1 MKNIG
6 AKRFLTSALATVT
19 AVAYAVGMVPTA
31 LGAES
36 SKTEPTSVQ
45 PVKPVQP
52 VQPVKPV
59 QPPVKPVKPIKTV
72 TDSKIIRPN
81 RKFKKAKDKKEAN
94 DQVRWNAKK
103 IDTYHLSVSCDD
115 TATKKPLVEPYEITM
130 ASNTIEHLTDKD
142 SYILLPQVRG
152 YVVDTKND
160 KVEYYVLDKGKYV
173 KDNGKFDASLPRYL
187 HIDKKLMDTV
197 CHKNK
202 GAEPVVP
209 EPKPVVPQP
218 KPVIPPAPK
227 PVKPSKAEAEPA
239 KPKSVVTPVNPKP
252 APKPVVPG
260 PKPVDPKPAPKP
272 SKSDPLAGDVFSGKL
287 TVHYT
292 ARTATFYVRHLLQD
306 VNDPNK
312 FDKEYDDAAKTIVFE
327 QKDSKGKVEKIHVT
341 KHTGIVG
348 TMAHSQ
354 SLDIPGYR
362 PEHNGTQAP
371 VSDGDNLVL
380 ITRYYRRTYAVTYDT
395 DGGNSMLSANVY
407 LGATVPAAKDP
418 VKRGYIFKGWT
429 LDDPKSVAEHLKMN
443 ENGKNYGEQASFAM
457 PAHDVCFKAKWEANP
472 VTQYRVNVWVQ
483 KPDLVDKS
491 NPESKAN
498 YDFVTAIARPG
509 IKTGSEVSVDKMND
523 AGVVDGNISGTTAS
537 PVDGSSV
544 GFKSDELTNNII
556 AKFNWMGDKPC
567 TSLSGYNTAD
577 PYDPNNKGKDLFT
590 RYFHVN
596 KELTKKFNSQTK
608 LDPNDLKNQFDIV
621 YDRTV
626 YDLIFAGSKEISEQT
641 KSDVSGLGSIE
652 LKPLR
657 TNAGVYRVEDG
668 KKKLYCYPNNQNADT
683 LVHDKSE
690 YNGAEVVHD
699 AYRAKVRY
707 GQDLHGIMP
716 LTDDILYD
724 PTYDAGFCGWYLI
737 VKPTGASSDDKDH
750 NQNAPE
756 HFFRD
761 VPPYHFTR
769 TEFADPEFTAN
780 ENIPVDSKMT
790 GHTSTHACTLADN
803 QRLLS
808 CWQGNSINQTGGMHV
823 FIQLQTTKST
833 NNGGDK
839 VYDTSPLT
847 FYKEET
853 IREDSGCIAPQIPGF
868 EPVDYHV
875 KQEKKTESELDDW
888 LKVPFEAYKAYNNC
902 PNMTLEEFKN
912 TVHVHYRKHL
922 VSDAKNT
929 AEQLAN
935 WVCPIKYNRHKYDV
949 TFYNPEVLAPL
960 ASEKLA
966 FETNLSKRGYD
977 EGTKPVS
984 GSSRF
989 AGKYTFTVDGKAVNL
1004 NRPDNIPDD
1013 YVFKGWAR
1021 DEAGTEPIKDANV
1034 TVPLNG
1040 IKLFAIWRRGDTKHK
1055 ITADYGFKDNGKE
1068 KVETKEVD
1076 HRAKIAATDFK
1087 IPVRPGYDFFGWQME
1102 ELGGVKFK
1110 NQPYDFNNIVT
1121 DDIKLKAVWIADP
1134 RYSVTVNHVFLK
1146 EGVTTEQYL
1155 KAHDK
1160 AMVEN
1165 TKSQK
1170 IDDLRAGSIYEA
1182 KALYNDD
1189 KVFADANYKGV
1200 LITDKN
1206 ENNVV
1211 NIIYQHYM
1219 KHPLTVHYVDKA
1231 GKKIRDDDKSMVENQ
1246 RYDVVF
1252 AKSIKGFKPEESFKA
1267 VEYKIKNGKYENA
1280 EATFKYDDVRV
1291 IARADDKQVRPDGY
1305 TRYVFKVA
1313 DGQEK
1318 DGSVIDYEGKKADK
1332 PIVFDAM
1339 AGLKAEELPIAKNAE
1354 ANKGFTFEGWTSK
1367 LFNKEGD
1374 KGTDGPKALPK
1385 GDEVAKGEKAVY
1397 DAQFKPIA
1405 VSPKPE
1411 PPKPVPPKPE
1421 PPKPVP
1427 PAPEPPAPESEPAP
1441 EPEPIIEMATTGAN
1455 VAIIAGICVSLVAL
1469 GVATMLLRKK
1479 MK

>member
-1 MKNIG
+1 MHNQSQRII
-6 AKRFLTSALATVT
+6 TSMLAAFSAMACSLSV
-19 AVAYAVGMVPTA
+19 VPSVYAVEATTAPSQVVAPNKTPNTVPSKTPPADPKVKPSTSKVITPNKQFPTA
-31 LGAES
+31 
-36 SKTEPTSVQ
+36 KTKQ
-45 PVKPVQP
+45 
-52 VQPVKPV
+52 
-59 QPPVKPVKPIKTV
+59 
-72 TDSKIIRPN
+72 
-81 RKFKKAKDKKEAN
+81 EAN
-94 DQVRWNAKK
+94 EQVGSVIAPQV
-103 IDTYHLSVSCDD
+103 TYHLSVNMID
-115 TATKKPLVEPYEITM
+115 TTTKKPFKEPYVITL
-130 ASNTIEHLTDKD
+130 ASSALDSLKDKCQYIE
-142 SYILLPQVRG
+142 LPQAQG
-152 YVVDTKND
+152 YVIDTKSSNLAFYIKD
-160 KVEYYVLDKGKYV
+160 EKSGAYIKDDGKV
-173 KDNGKFDASLPRYL
+173 DASKTRYL
-187 HIDKKLMDTV
+187 RIDEALLKSV
-197 CHKNK
+197 CKSATPMKHD
-202 GAEPVVP
+202 PVT
-209 EPKPVVPQP
+209 PKPVVPV
-218 KPVIPPAPK
+218 KPVTPAPK
-227 PVKPSKAEAEPA
+227 PAVPAPKTPLKAADPKVTPA
-239 KPKSVVTPVNPKP
+239 KPGTVTPKPADPKPVTPV
-252 APKPVVPG
+252 APQGVLVG
-260 PKPVDPKPAPKP
+260 
-272 SKSDPLAGDVFSGKL
+272 SL
-287 TVHYT
+287 TVNYT
-292 ARTATFYVRHLLQD
+292 AKVATFYVRHLLQD
-306 VNDPNK
+306 ANDPTK
-312 FDKEYDDAAKTIVFE
+312 FTKEYDDSAKTVIFVR
-327 QKDSKGKVEKIHVT
+327 KNSKGEVEKIHVT
-341 KHTGIVG
+341 KHEGIVG
-348 TMAHSQ
+348 TTAHSQ
-354 SLDIPGYR
+354 SLDIPGYM
-362 PEHNGTQAP
+362 PEHKGTSAP
-371 VSDGDNLVL
+371 VSDDNNLVL
-380 ITRYYRRTYAVTYDT
+380 TTRYYRRTYAVTYDT
-395 DGGNSMLSANVY
+395 DGGNRMVSHNIY
-407 LGATVPAAKDP
+407 LGNQIPVVKDP
-418 VKRGYIFKGWT
+418 VKRGYIFKGWQ
-429 LDDPKSVAEHLKMN
+429 LNDAASIAEHLKMN
-443 ENGKNYGEQASFAM
+443 ENGKDYGEQASFAM

-483 KPDLVDKS
+483 KPDLVDKA
-491 NPESKAN
+491 NPESKVN

-544 GFKSDELTNNII
+544 GFKSDELTNGII
-556 AKFNWMGDKPC
+556 AKFNWMGDKSC

-596 KELTKKFNSQTK
+596 KELTKKFNAQTK
-608 LDPNDLKNQFDIV
+608 LDPDDLKNQFDIV

-641 KSDVSGLGSIE
+641 KSGESGLAGLE

-707 GQDLHGIMP
+707 GQDLHGVMP

-737 VKPTGASSDDKDH
+737 VKPTGASSDDKEH

-808 CWQGNSINQTGGMHV
+808 CWQGNSPNQTGGMHV
-823 FIQLQTTKST
+823 FIELETTKST

-839 VYDTSPLT
+839 VYDASPLT

-888 LKVPFEAYKAYNNC
+888 LKIPFELYKTCNNC

-912 TVHVHYRKHL
+912 IVHVHYRKHL

-929 AEQLAN
+929 AEQPAN
-935 WVCPIKYNRHKYDV
+935 WVCPIKYNRNKYDV

-960 ASEKLA
+960 TSEKLA
-966 FETNLSKRGYD
+966 FRTNVSKRGYD
-977 EGTKPVS
+977 EGTKPVD

-989 AGKYTFTVDGKAVNL
+989 AGKYTFTVGGKKINL
-1004 NRPDNIPDD
+1004 NRPDGVPDD

-1040 IKLFAIWRRGDTKHK
+1040 IKLYAIWRRGDTKHK
-1055 ITADYGFKDNGKE
+1055 VTADYGFKDNGKE
-1068 KVETKEVD
+1068 KIETKEVD

-1087 IPVRPGYDFFGWQME
+1087 VPTRPGYDFFGWQME

-1146 EGVTTEQYL
+1146 KGVTAEQYA
-1155 KAHDK
+1155 KAKDK
-1160 AMVEN
+1160 AMVDS
-1165 TKSQK
+1165 TKPQK

-1189 KVFADANYKGV
+1189 QVFADANYKGV

-1231 GKKIRDDDKSMVENQ
+1231 GKKIRDDDKSMVSNQ

-1252 AKSIKGFKPEESFKA
+1252 AKSVKGFKPEESFKA
-1267 VEYKIKNGKYENA
+1267 IEYKAKDGKYENA

-1305 TRYVFKVA
+1305 VRYVFKVA
-1313 DGQEK
+1313 DGQDK
-1318 DGSVIDYEGKKADK
+1318 SGSVIDYEGKKADK

-1367 LFNKEGD
+1367 LFDKEGD
-1374 KGTDGPKALPK
+1374 KGVEGPKALPK
-1385 GDEVAKGEKAVY
+1385 GDEAVKGEKAVY
-1397 DAQFKPIA
+1397 DAQFKP
-1405 VSPKPE
+1405 VPVPPKPE

-1427 PAPEPPAPESEPAP
+1427 PVPEPPAPKPQPEP

-1455 VAIIAGICVSLVAL
+1455 VAIVAGVCAALVLL
-1469 GVATMLLRKK
+1469 GVATMVLRKK